1 MIQALFLAAMM
12 TGCGDKDDT
21 SSAQSGACTLAESH
35 SACPEC
41 DDGQVTCEYGSY
53 SETANSCGD
62 CQARSA
68 LYEGLCA
75 AGVEDAAASIEAG
88 VSCSAPI
95 LTE

>member
-1 MIQALFLAAMM
+1 MIHALFLAAMM

-21 SSAQSGACTLAESH
+21 ASAQSDACALAESH

-41 DDGQVTCEYGSY
+41 DDGQVTCEYGSH

-68 LYEGLCA
+68 LYESL
-75 AGVEDAAASIEAG
+75 
-88 VSCSAPI
+88 
-95 LTE
+95 

>member
-1 MIQALFLAAMM
+1 MIRALFLTLML

-21 SSAQSGACTLAESH
+21 AAQSDACSLAEDH

-41 DDGQVTCEYGSY
+41 DDGEVTCEYDTY

-68 LYEGLCA
+68 LYWSLCE
-75 AGVEDAAASIEAG
+75 AGITDDSATIEAG
-88 VSCSAPI
+88 VTCSDPVQV
-95 LTE
+95 E

>member
-1 MIQALFLAAMM
+1 MIRALFLAAMM

-21 SSAQSGACTLAESH
+21 ASQ
-35 SACPEC
+35 EC

-88 VSCSAPI
+88 VSCSAPT